1 MLTSACVYSPVKK
14 GTAPAASALGTAP
27 VEFNLDGDEAANA
40 NVSRLLSL
48 NFIAP
53 RVKRHFR
60 RVFGDGRHQI
70 VPGCDAGP
78 KTRSRSASYPHKF
91 LPFFPAPLSLALS
104 THWPLTRPPPPHI
117 SLGSYPNSLCRP
129 IPPSRPVVRCVSG
142 RLCVILLHPR

>member
-91 LPFFPAPLSLALS
+91 LPFFSRTSSHSRYHRLGTHSPSLLTSALAL
-104 THWPLTRPPPPHI
+104 TPT
-117 SLGSYPNSLCRP
+117 LCADP
-129 IPPSRPVVRCVSG
+129 SPPSRPVARCVSG